1 MLKRKLEW
9 THKTVEG
16 KTRLKLPRICK
27 CLCLYQATVLE
38 EIKST
43 HALSEIWNKSTL
55 QNLGFPAKWKNRFA
69 NFFFENSHRF
79 RFLSQN
85 SMWNFTKKIAKCEKN
100 FAIFA
105 KVFFLWKP
113 YAELMCSMLISL
125 FKIIG

>member
-9 THKTVEG
+9 THKTLEG

-27 CLCLYQATVLE
+27 CLCLYQAIVLE
-38 EIKST
+38 DALKST

-55 QNLGFPAKWKNRFA
+55 QNLGFPAKWKNR
-69 NFFFENSHRF
+69 FFENSHRF